1 MAYETLNGVALTDAG
16 LYAQYRAAMMPLLEA
31 AGGAFRFDCEV
42 SRVLKG
48 DLPDGINR
56 VFVIRFPDR
65 GAKEAFFA
73 DEEYRAVRARLFER
87 AVKAFEVIAEYE
99 TEEESL

>member
-1 MAYETLNGVALTDAG
+1 MAYETLNAVAVTDAG
-16 LYAQYRAAMMPLLEA
+16 LYAQYRSAMMPLLEA
-31 AGGAFRFDCEV
+31 AGGTFRFDCEV
-42 SRVLKG
+42 SRVLRG
-48 DLPDGINR
+48 DVPDGINR

-73 DEEYRAVRARLFER
+73 DEEYRAVRARLFDG

-99 TEEESL
+99 TEE